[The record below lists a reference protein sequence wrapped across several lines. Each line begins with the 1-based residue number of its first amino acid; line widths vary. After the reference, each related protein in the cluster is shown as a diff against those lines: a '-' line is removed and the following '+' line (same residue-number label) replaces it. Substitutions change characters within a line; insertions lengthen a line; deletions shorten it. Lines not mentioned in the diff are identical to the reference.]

1 MSLSS
6 SRLFFRFLLLGLRWG
21 FAMLTAPVCSSYWLI
36 NMFVAVITNTFGSI
50 MDETKHSA
58 FASKT
63 CVAPVPHCAR
73 RSD

>member
-1 MSLSS
+1 
-6 SRLFFRFLLLGLRWG
+6 
-21 FAMLTAPVCSSYWLI
+21 MLTAPVCSSYWLI